1 MISEAKN
8 KRIHFLGI
16 LGVNLLLFLL
26 LTGCG
31 HQQFKTFMFEPDP
44 ALIENWGPNGI
55 AWNGK
60 NFVIGDNNLIIEHS
74 SVETG
79 IFFGT
84 HSYYNNDGFYQ
95 FPRHL
100 VSLNRIVGNPV
111 QICDIAWEGEC
122 CGKGFLWVADALNR
136 EIIKLTGN
144 YEFIKKIP
152 SPASLPNGLTFDG
165 THLWVADSKDAM
177 IYKIS
182 TDNGEIIEQYKSP
195 IEKPTGLAWDCSN
208 LWVIGMNTCKNTS
221 EDCYTKRLVKLD
233 VHSGKVTHEIKLP
246 SQIVRPSSLV
256 WVDGIL
262 WAGDYY
268 HNRVFKLKEITAY
281 AINDIKIY
289 KVSEPAIG
297 KDFIK
302 EAKKQPD
309 ADKAEAFAKQAE
321 KSAQKAEKA
330 AEKAEEAAQRADDA
344 ARKADDAAQKAK
356 KAFELQQRK

>member
-1 MISEAKN
+1 MISSLKN
-8 KRIHFLGI
+8 KRIYVIGI
-16 LGVNLLLFLL
+16 LIFNLLLFSL

-111 QICDIAWEGEC
+111 QICDLVWEGEC
-122 CGKGFLWVADALNR
+122 CGKGFLWIADALNK

-165 THLWVADSKDAM
+165 SYLWVADSKDAT

-182 TDNGEIIEQYKSP
+182 TDDGKIIEKYNSP

-233 VHSGKVTHEIKLP
+233 VKSGKVTHEIKLP
-246 SQIVRPSSLV
+246 SQIVKPSSLV

-281 AINDIKIY
+281 AIDDIKSY
-289 KVSEPAIG
+289 KVALPPEDKSIAMAPRDRETIRSEA
-297 KDFIK
+297 KALAK
-302 EAKKQPD
+302 EAKKCCD
-309 ADKAEAFAKQAE
+309 DKKAEDILRRAEDAAK
-321 KSAQKAEKA
+321 KAEDA
-330 AEKAEEAAQRADDA
+330 AE
-344 ARKADDAAQKAK
+344 KAK

>member
-1 MISEAKN
+1 MTMRESKKYCISS
-8 KRIHFLGI
+8 I
-16 LGVNLLLFLL
+16 LLILLSLL
-26 LTGCG
+26 VGLTGCG

-44 ALIENWGPNGI
+44 ALVENWGPNGI

-74 SVETG
+74 SIETG
-79 IFFGT
+79 TFFST
-84 HSYYNNDGFYQ
+84 NSLYNNDGFFQ
-95 FPRHL
+95 FPRNL

-111 QICDIAWEGEC
+111 QICDLAWEGEC
-122 CGKGFLWVADALNR
+122 CGKGFLWVADALNK

-152 SPASLPNGLTFDG
+152 SPGSSPNGIAFDG
-165 THLWVADSKDAM
+165 KYLWVADSKDSI

-182 TDNGEIIEQYKSP
+182 TDNGRILEKFNSP

-208 LWVIGMNTCKNTS
+208 LWVIGMNMCKHTS
-221 EDCYTKRLVKLD
+221 EDCYAKRLVKLD
-233 VHSGKVTHEIKLP
+233 VQSGKITHEIKLP
-246 SQIVRPSSLV
+246 NQIVRPSSLV

-281 AINDIKIY
+281 AIDDINIY
-289 KVSEPAIG
+289 RVSVPAETKALTKET
-297 KDFIK
+297 KDKDPSPQQAKAIAK
-302 EAKKQPD
+302 EAKKQRD
-309 ADKAEAFAKQAE
+309 DMDKSEALVKRAEEAAK
-321 KSAQKAEKA
+321 
-330 AEKAEEAAQRADDA
+330 KAEEAAE
-344 ARKADDAAQKAK
+344 KAK